1 MSWDDLLEDTLAEFE
16 AVDELLVSMTEEQWD
31 LPTPAEGWNSRDQ
44 ISHLTYF
51 DDKAELAATDSAAFA
66 EHFQSLADRGFDVVT
81 QAYLDDGRSMSGDQ
95 LRERRKEARSRMIAA
110 FSDLDPKDRLPW
122 YGPEMSARSAVT
134 ARLMETWAH
143 GYDVADTIGQTLPAT
158 DRLKSICHLGTA
170 TVGWSFINR
179 GSNPPT
185 DTITFILTSPSGAI
199 WRWNDDRPD
208 ATDLIEGPAL
218 DFALLVTQRRSLESL
233 GLSVSGST
241 ARAYAEIAQCFA
253 GPPT

>member
-1 MSWDDLLEDTLAEFE
+1 MSWEGLLEDALAEFE
-16 AVDELLVSMTEEQWD
+16 AVDGILATMTEAQWD

-51 DDKAELAATDSAAFA
+51 DDKAALASTDTAAFV

-81 QAYLDDGRSMSGDQ
+81 QSYLDEGRSMSGAQ
-95 LRERRKEARSRMIAA
+95 LRKGWKDARSRMLAA
-110 FSDLDPKDRLPW
+110 FSQLDPKDRLPW

-143 GYDVADTIGQTLPAT
+143 GYDVADTADKTLPAT

-179 GSNPPT
+179 GRVPPA
-185 DTITFILTSPSGAI
+185 DPITFILTSPSGA
-199 WRWNDDRPD
+199 RWHWNHDRTD
-208 ATDLIEGPAL
+208 AKDLIEGPAL
-218 DFALLVTQRRSLESL
+218 DFALLVTQRRSLEFL
-233 GLSVSGST
+233 DLSVSGDT

>member
-1 MSWDDLLEDTLAEFE
+1 MSWDSLLEDSRAEFE
-16 AVDELLVSMTEEQWD
+16 AVDGILATMAEAQWD

-51 DDKAELAATDSAAFA
+51 DDKAVLAATDSAAFA
-66 EHFQSLADRGFDVVT
+66 EHFQDLADRGFDIVT
-81 QAYLDDGRSMSGDQ
+81 QTYLENGRSMSGAR
-95 LRERRKEARSRMIAA
+95 LREKWQDARSRMIDA

-143 GYDVADTIGQTLPAT
+143 GYDIADAIGKTLPPT
-158 DRLKSICHLGTA
+158 DRLRSICHLGTA
-170 TVGWSFINR
+170 TVGWSFTNR
-179 GSNPPT
+179 GRSQPT
-185 DTITFILTSPSGAI
+185 DPITFVLVSPSGAT
-199 WRWNDDRPD
+199 WRWNDDRAD
-208 ATDLIEGPAL
+208 VRDLIEGSAL
-218 DFALLVTQRRSLESL
+218 DFALLVTQRRPLESL
-233 GLSVSGST
+233 DLSVSGDT